1 METIRPDTDLE
12 TISCS
17 YKSKVVC
24 CPSVER
30 ELHYDIKVDTL
41 SFCIVQNRLLNA
53 LDGAASV
60 LILLQCMHL
69 PLEALDPLGLLT
81 TFGSLRAVFE
91 SFGSIIVDN

>member
-1 METIRPDTDLE
+1 M

-17 YKSKVVC
+17 YKSKVVY
-24 CPSVER
+24 CPYVER

-41 SFCIVQNRLLNA
+41 SFCIVQKRLMNA

-81 TFGSLRAVFE
+81 TLGAFGPCLGALVQQSW
-91 SFGSIIVDN
+91 IIGGF

>member
-24 CPSVER
+24 CPHVER
-30 ELHYDIKVDTL
+30 ELYYDIKVDTL
-41 SFCIVQNRLLNA
+41 SFCIVQNVLMDA

-60 LILLQCMHL
+60 FNFTPMY
-69 PLEALDPLGLLT
+69 ASTTRGLRSVRVVNY
-81 TFGSLRAVFE
+81 FGSLRAVFE

>member
-1 METIRPDTDLE
+1 M
-12 TISCS
+12 SCS

-24 CPSVER
+24 CPYVGR
-30 ELHYDIKVDTL
+30 ELYHGIKVDTL
-41 SFCIVQNRLLNA
+41 SFCIVQKRLMNA

>member
-1 METIRPDTDLE
+1 MGKTIRPDTDLV

-24 CPSVER
+24 CPYVER

-41 SFCIVQNRLLNA
+41 SFCVVQKRLMNA

-81 TFGSLRAVFE
+81 TLEAFGPCLKVL
-91 SFGSIIVDN
+91 VQ